1 MIIVSDTS
9 PILNLAVIGQ
19 LHLLPKLYGTVVV
32 PQAVYTEIVIRGTG
46 QIGAMEVAQANWIEC
61 KQIANRPL
69 VTSLEGE
76 LDIGEAEAIVLA
88 VELKDV
94 LLLIDE
100 RKGRIVANRLG
111 VNSIGLLGIL
121 IKAKHE
127 GLILAV
133 GLLMDELRAKAGFW
147 IGDDLYNRVLQA
159 AGESAMDD
167 IQ

>member
-111 VNSIGLLGIL
+111 VNSIYITVFCKPLVRAQWTTSNKM
-121 IKAKHE
+121 IKLAELSDNRETTQLFVSQHPAKTSTNKFK
-127 GLILAV
+127 
-133 GLLMDELRAKAGFW
+133 KA
-147 IGDDLYNRVLQA
+147 
-159 AGESAMDD
+159 S
-167 IQ
+167 